1 MPSRAATRRCGLR
14 CGRRFSASPK
24 TSSSRKLW
32 HHCGAQGWKD
42 WHLLLAVVNIVVN
55 GRARRLGVNMNALT
69 KDDMERV
76 QGLLRAEERPDDPM
90 PPADVFTEDA
100 MWVHLANA
108 TVTTIR
114 GWGLEL
120 RVRFEPRALL
130 AVLGDRFNY
139 WDDDVAHEPIFTA

>member
-1 MPSRAATRRCGLR
+1 MRPPVRLTLQRLAKDQQFTEVMASLR
-14 CGRRFSASPK
+14 
-24 TSSSRKLW
+24 
-32 HHCGAQGWKD
+32 AQGWKD

-76 QGLLRAEERPDDPM
+76 QGLLRAEERPGDPM

-108 TVTTIR
+108 AVTTMR